1 MNFKGKNIKLILS
14 VDETDEYNL
23 IKNIVEDELRRE
35 VSSSIH
41 QSIFRS
47 IERVKIWLKENPFAG
62 DQIRKGQIPK
72 HYIQKYGVNNLWR
85 IELSNYW
92 RLIYTIKS
100 DELEIIVFVL
110 DISDHKKYE
119 ELFGY

>member
-14 VDETDEYNL
+14 VDATDEYNL

-110 DISDHKKYE
+110 DISDHKKYD